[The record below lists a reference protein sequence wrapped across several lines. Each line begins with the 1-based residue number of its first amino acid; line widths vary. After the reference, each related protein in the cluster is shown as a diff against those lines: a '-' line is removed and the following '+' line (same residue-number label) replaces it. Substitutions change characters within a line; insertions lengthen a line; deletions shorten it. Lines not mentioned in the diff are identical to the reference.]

1 MSIGKFI
8 KEQRLGK
15 GMTQEDLAVKTDVST
30 RTIQRIENDEVDA
43 RAYTLQ
49 NIATALEIDFAVL
62 NAFNYRVPEKEHQ
75 EYSNKHIWLPL
86 LHLSGLFN
94 LLIPPLIIWLI
105 KREKI
110 NEIQQHGIA
119 VLNFQLSMLL
129 YQVICGLFL
138 MLLIHDMAF
147 VPFITMVLLI
157 LFSLGSVLVNT
168 LKVFN
173 GQPYKYSF
181 SINILK
187 SN

>member
-1 MSIGKFI
+1 
-8 KEQRLGK
+8 
-15 GMTQEDLAVKTDVST
+15 MTQEDLAAKTDVSA
-30 RTIQRIENDEVDA
+30 RTIQRIENEEVDA

-49 NIATALEIDFAVL
+49 NIAAALEVDFAVL
-62 NAFNYRVPEKEHQ
+62 NALNYPVQDKEHKEFNDKQ
-75 EYSNKHIWLPL
+75 IWLPM

-94 LLIPPLIIWLI
+94 LLIPPLVIWLI

-110 NEIQQHGIA
+110 SEMQEHGIA

-129 YQVICGLFL
+129 YQVVCGFVL

-147 VPFITMVLLI
+147 IPFVIMLLLV
-157 LFSLGSVLVNT
+157 LFSLASVLVNT

-173 GQPYKYSF
+173 GQPYKYPL
-181 SINILK
+181 SISILK